1 MQKLAEHK
9 GTLILDNLKKAMSIF
24 LILSEF
30 LRDFNYVIDELNY
43 QTLKDDYLDFALDL
57 SKTSILAHSLGDPD
71 TSLKKLTVATFV
83 SEEISYELY
92 HSLKFSND
100 TQQSSSH
107 DTPTHAKRAE
117 GMGEVHRIRSFTF
130 DMSQRKLA
138 FDRRDEITLAK
149 IQGIIRN
156 RSK

>member
-1 MQKLAEHK
+1 
-9 GTLILDNLKKAMSIF
+9 MSIF

-43 QTLKDDYLDFALDL
+43 QTLTDDYLDFALDL
-57 SKTSILAHSLGDPD
+57 CKTSILAHSLGDPN

-107 DTPTHAKRAE
+107 DTPTHVKRAE
-117 GMGEVHRIRSFTF
+117 GM
-130 DMSQRKLA
+130 
-138 FDRRDEITLAK
+138 
-149 IQGIIRN
+149 
-156 RSK
+156 